1 MHPSPTFSFYCRTKI
16 NCGQRALEHLPVEL
30 EALDSRMPMVLAA
43 DKKAA
48 AAVVGAFKGSGLTL
62 AVMDALPMPPSP
74 EQAAQLAV
82 LYRRHHCDAIIAVGA
97 GAVVDLARGVNILV
111 SQQSDDLSAYAGKD
125 TLVGPLKPMIVTPT
139 AGGIAL
145 ETSATLMVGKVSI
158 ESVQLMPDLAVI
170 DPRLTSGDD
179 PNALAS
185 QALAT
190 LAHAVEA
197 ATGPR
202 RSPALDTYAL
212 AAVNLVAGHLV
223 DAVQA
228 ADRRHT
234 SMALVNAAVLAGGAF
249 ANGGQGMVHV
259 LAALARSR
267 IDVPLGFFLGI
278 LTPYCL
284 EYRHLKQDRPIG
296 HLLLDLTGPETTA
309 TAAPEL
315 HGAIVVNAL
324 YALLYDLDKASRG
337 QIPSTLAKAGLQRGM
352 LNDLAEQAAGAHPDL
367 CDHQAAAM
375 VLDHAWQGLPLV

>member
-1 MHPSPTFSFYCRTKI
+1 MQQIPTFSFYCRTKI
-16 NCGQRALEHLPVEL
+16 NCGQKALEHLPVEL

-48 AAVVGAFKGSGLTL
+48 GTVVSAFKGSGLTL
-62 AVMDALPMPPSP
+62 AVMDDLPLPPTP
-74 EQAAQLAV
+74 EQAAQLAA

-97 GAVVDLARGVNILV
+97 GALVDLARGVNILV
-111 SQQSDDLSAYAGKD
+111 SHQSDDLNAFAGKD
-125 TLVGPLKPMIVTPT
+125 TLTGPLKPMVVAPT

-158 ESVQLMPDLAVI
+158 ESAPLMPDLAVI
-170 DPRLTSGDD
+170 DPRLTAGDD
-179 PNALAS
+179 PNTLASLALA
-185 QALAT
+185 A

-202 RSPALDTYAL
+202 RSPALDCYAL
-212 AAVNLVAGHLV
+212 TAINLVAGHLI

-228 ADRRHT
+228 ADRRRT
-234 SMALVNAAVLAGGAF
+234 GMALVNAAVLAGGAF

-267 IDVPLGFFLGI
+267 VDVPLGFFLGI

-284 EYRHLKQDRPIG
+284 EYRYLKQNRPIG
-296 HLLLDLTGPETTA
+296 HLLLDLTGPETAA

-337 QIPSTLAKAGLQRGM
+337 QIPSTLAKAGLERQV
-352 LNDLAEQAAGAHPDL
+352 LNELAEQAAQSHPDL
-367 CDHQAAAM
+367 CDYQAAAM